1 MASFTVSLL
10 YTILLIKSTLKC
22 AVTMWIQSNVTIPR
36 IIDESAV
43 GFYEDEIYIFG
54 GSVDKRQIIRY
65 DVTRNAFIDDGTDL
79 LSADTRSLA
88 QFYAQSGDVMY
99 FSKAF
104 DDSFSIYDFSRK
116 QFTDNYITTPVTV
129 NGFTCLSATD
139 EYLFVIGGKNNG
151 NTAQTLHLLS
161 AEWAVSYMNTARRSS
176 SCTIDR
182 DRTTLYAI
190 AGQDQVYIDSIE
202 MLNITDIG
210 AQSWV
215 LLDETLTDHGL
226 QGTRALLHQKSNR
239 IFVIGGFGPNW
250 SNSVHIINTVT
261 NHVTLSSDLLP
272 YNVTTTAALIVDN
285 ILYAFGGYGDA
296 HQSPRLFDTW
306 MFYILSNPTAFP
318 SQTPTSFPSQTP
330 TPFPSQTPTPFP
342 SQTPTPF
349 PSQTPTS
356 FPSQTPTSFPSQ
368 TTSTFPSQTPTSF
381 PSQTPSTFPSRS
393 SPLTTQVVS
402 APSDILLVSTTSN
415 ATPITTLTHQ
425 TSRKDYSLSIALTL
439 TAIVACLAAI
449 VFIVYML
456 KKHRKAYTEFKNDA
470 HRMTMDEMHH
480 VVPCSDERE
489 RERMISWLRNT
500 VGLEQYIPLFL
511 DCGYDSM
518 RMVQEI
524 EGRQDLI
531 DMGIIKVAHQILLLK
546 AIGKIQNADFNI
558 NMTTRQHLASVYID
572 AADGEQDEESSVHSL
587 YVVKHPTRNT
597 SITTA
602 GTADANQIRSRISNS
617 SYVHEGVNAMG
628 YTHEGP
634 NDTENKA
641 VQKEPGIGLI
651 GSIDT
656 AHYIQ

>member
-43 GFYEDEIYIFG
+43 GFYQDEIYIFG

-116 QFTDNYITTPVTV
+116 QFTDNWNDITTPVTV
-129 NGFTCLSATD
+129 NGLSCLSATD

-261 NHVTLSSDLLP
+261 NHVTLSPDPLP

-285 ILYAFGGYGDA
+285 ILYAFGGYGDK
-296 HQSPRLFDTW
+296 HQSPRQFDTW

-330 TPFPSQTPTPFP
+330 T
-342 SQTPTPF
+342 
-349 PSQTPTS
+349 
-356 FPSQTPTSFPSQ
+356 
-368 TTSTFPSQTPTSF
+368 SF

-393 SPLTTQVVS
+393 SPLT
-402 APSDILLVSTTSN
+402 SDIILVSTTSI
-415 ATPITTLTHQ
+415 ATHITTLAHQ
-425 TSRKDYSLSIALTL
+425 TSDKDDALSIAIIIAL
-439 TAIVACLAAI
+439 IVACLAVIVWIVAI
-449 VFIVYML
+449 VCMV
-456 KKHRKAYTEFKNDA
+456 KKHGKT
-470 HRMTMDEMHH
+470 HRVTMDEMHH
-480 VVPCSDERE
+480 VVACTDEMERE
-489 RERMISWLRNT
+489 REIMISWLRNT
-500 VGLEQYIPLFL
+500 VGLEQYIAFFL
-511 DCGYDSM
+511 ECGYESM
-518 RMVQEI
+518 RMVQKI
-524 EGRQDLI
+524 EDRQDLI

>member
-54 GSVDKRQIIRY
+54 GSVNKRQIIRY

-79 LSADTRSLA
+79 LSADTGSLA
-88 QFYAQSGDVMY
+88 QFYAQSGDTMY
-99 FSKAF
+99 FSKAL
-104 DDSFSIYDFSRK
+104 DDTFSIYDFSRK

-151 NTAQTLHLLS
+151 NTVQTLHLLS
-161 AEWAVSYMNTARRSS
+161 TEWALSYMNTARRSS

-330 TPFPSQTPTPFP
+330 T
-342 SQTPTPF
+342 
-349 PSQTPTS
+349 
-356 FPSQTPTSFPSQ
+356 
-368 TTSTFPSQTPTSF
+368 SF

-470 HRMTMDEMHH
+470 HKMTMEEMHH
-480 VVPCSDERE
+480 VVPCSDEMKRE
-489 RERMISWLRNT
+489 REIMISWLRNT

-531 DMGIIKVAHQILLLK
+531 DM
-546 AIGKIQNADFNI
+546 
-558 NMTTRQHLASVYID
+558 
-572 AADGEQDEESSVHSL
+572 
-587 YVVKHPTRNT
+587 
-597 SITTA
+597 
-602 GTADANQIRSRISNS
+602 
-617 SYVHEGVNAMG
+617 
-628 YTHEGP
+628 
-634 NDTENKA
+634 
-641 VQKEPGIGLI
+641 
-651 GSIDT
+651 
-656 AHYIQ
+656 

>member
-54 GSVDKRQIIRY
+54 GSVNKRQIIRY

-285 ILYAFGGYGDA
+285 ILYAFGGYGDK
-296 HQSPRLFDTW
+296 HQSPRQFDTW

-330 TPFPSQTPTPFP
+330 TPFPSQTPTPFPSQTPTSFPSQTPTSFPSQTTSTFPSQTPTSLPFP

-449 VFIVYML
+449 LFIVYMV
-456 KKHRKAYTEFKNDA
+456 KKHIKTHTEFKNDA
-470 HRMTMDEMHH
+470 HKMTMEEMHH
-480 VVPCSDERE
+480 VVPCSDEMKRE
-489 RERMISWLRNT
+489 REIMISWLRNT
-500 VGLEQYIPLFL
+500 VALEQYIPLFL

-518 RMVQEI
+518 RMVQQIEI
-524 EGRQDLI
+524 RQDFI
-531 DMGIIKVAHQILLLK
+531 DMGIKKV
-546 AIGKIQNADFNI
+546 
-558 NMTTRQHLASVYID
+558 
-572 AADGEQDEESSVHSL
+572 
-587 YVVKHPTRNT
+587 
-597 SITTA
+597 
-602 GTADANQIRSRISNS
+602 
-617 SYVHEGVNAMG
+617 
-628 YTHEGP
+628 
-634 NDTENKA
+634 
-641 VQKEPGIGLI
+641 
-651 GSIDT
+651 
-656 AHYIQ
+656 

>member
-1 MASFTVSLL
+1 MHCGSCHLACLQLAIVVSFNFGVMWSITYNSAFIISPLSYIMWSAATVESTSPPTLPPFSLFSSDQAVIIWNDDMETNDGWQTRGGVELPSSERHSCCNYPTGRCAYLDALQGYVSITKTTNITAYKSIQFAIDILYIGSASSTGHFSLE
-10 YTILLIKSTLKC
+10 YKYDDNG
-22 AVTMWIQSNVTIPR
+22 WIEYKQ
-36 IIDESAV
+36 
-43 GFYEDEIYIFG
+43 FG
-54 GSVDKRQIIRY
+54 MDVDKQWNFDQIINFDLPVSTQLLTIRISSAGTKGAY
-65 DVTRNAFIDDGTDL
+65 LSRCWLDNAIL
-79 LSADTRSLA
+79 
-88 QFYAQSGDVMY
+88 
-99 FSKAF
+99 
-104 DDSFSIYDFSRK
+104 
-116 QFTDNYITTPVTV
+116 
-129 NGFTCLSATD
+129 
-139 EYLFVIGGKNNG
+139 IGIP
-151 NTAQTLHLLS
+151 A
-161 AEWAVSYMNTARRSS
+161 
-176 SCTIDR
+176 
-182 DRTTLYAI
+182 
-190 AGQDQVYIDSIE
+190 
-202 MLNITDIG
+202 
-210 AQSWV
+210 
-215 LLDETLTDHGL
+215 
-226 QGTRALLHQKSNR
+226 
-239 IFVIGGFGPNW
+239 
-250 SNSVHIINTVT
+250 
-261 NHVTLSSDLLP
+261 
-272 YNVTTTAALIVDN
+272 
-285 ILYAFGGYGDA
+285 
-296 HQSPRLFDTW
+296 
-306 MFYILSNPTAFP
+306 PT
-318 SQTPTSFPSQTP
+318 
-330 TPFPSQTPTPFP
+330 
-342 SQTPTPF
+342 
-349 PSQTPTS
+349 
-356 FPSQTPTSFPSQ
+356 
-368 TTSTFPSQTPTSF
+368 TFPSQTPSTF

-393 SPLTTQVVS
+393 SPLTTVTTQVVS

-449 VFIVYML
+449 LFIVYMV
-456 KKHRKAYTEFKNDA
+456 KKHIKTHTEFKNDA
-470 HRMTMDEMHH
+470 HKMTMEEMHH
-480 VVPCSDERE
+480 VVPCSDEMKRE
-489 RERMISWLRNT
+489 REIMISWLRNT

>member
-43 GFYEDEIYIFG
+43 GFYQDEIYIFG

-88 QFYAQSGDVMY
+88 QFYAQSGDTMY
-99 FSKAF
+99 FSKAL
-104 DDSFSIYDFSRK
+104 DDTFSIYDFSRK
-116 QFTDNYITTPVTV
+116 QFTDNWNDITTPVTA
-129 NGFTCLSATD
+129 NGLSCLSATD

-151 NTAQTLHLLS
+151 NTVQTLHLLS
-161 AEWAVSYMNTARRSS
+161 TEWALSYMNTARRSS

-261 NHVTLSSDLLP
+261 NHVTLSPDPLP

-285 ILYAFGGYGDA
+285 ILYAFGGYGDK
-296 HQSPRLFDTW
+296 HQSPRQFDTW

-393 SPLTTQVVS
+393 SPLT
-402 APSDILLVSTTSN
+402 SDIILVSTTSI
-415 ATPITTLTHQ
+415 ATHITTLAHQ
-425 TSRKDYSLSIALTL
+425 TSDKDDALSIAIIIAL
-439 TAIVACLAAI
+439 IVACLAVIVWIVAI
-449 VFIVYML
+449 VCMV
-456 KKHRKAYTEFKNDA
+456 KKHGKT
-470 HRMTMDEMHH
+470 HRVTMDEMHH
-480 VVPCSDERE
+480 VVACTDEMERE
-489 RERMISWLRNT
+489 REIMISWLRNT
-500 VGLEQYIPLFL
+500 VGLEQYIAFFL
-511 DCGYDSM
+511 ECGYESM
-518 RMVQEI
+518 RMVQKI
-524 EGRQDLI
+524 EDRQDLI

-546 AIGKIQNADFNI
+546 AIEKIQDNDFNI
-558 NMTTRQHLASVYID
+558 NTSARQGNLARV
-572 AADGEQDEESSVHSL
+572 DGVAS
-587 YVVKHPTRNT
+587 
-597 SITTA
+597 
-602 GTADANQIRSRISNS
+602 
-617 SYVHEGVNAMG
+617 
-628 YTHEGP
+628 
-634 NDTENKA
+634 
-641 VQKEPGIGLI
+641 
-651 GSIDT
+651 
-656 AHYIQ
+656 